1 MSDRATSAATLFS
14 KALSN
19 VSPKLTEQQRF
30 ARQLLAS
37 PDPFDRVVPTRLL
50 GEAAAQFLVEAS
62 APAHPLTVFLDRLGG
77 GDGVRA
83 AASLFG
89 VLGESW
95 PRGNFVHVAFA
106 TPSRGVGAL
115 VRANLTR
122 TGADVGVVVDV
133 VAHNRPAEGLRLSA
147 ADIEQLVGQA
157 DLVVTYAP
165 GGIAGLMDFTAKR
178 SVDRLLARSHVTIC
192 SFPDPEALV
201 ADLANLG
208 EVVTREPGLDALR
221 FWVEVESD
229 GVFAEL
235 GHTVLG
241 KGGDAH
247 ERLWVL
253 LDNAKRQRYRIV
265 LEPMRD
271 GLPTGAT
278 VLCPCQS
285 VLERGLLPEMIVG
298 RVVKAGS
305 RLVAVGR
312 GRETL
317 A

>member
-14 KALSN
+14 QALTN
-19 VSPKLTEQQRF
+19 IHPRATERQRI

-50 GEAAAQFLVEAS
+50 GEAAAQFLAEATP
-62 APAHPLTVFLDRLGG
+62 PARPLTVFLDRLGG

-83 AASLFG
+83 AASLIG
-89 VLGESW
+89 VIGDAW

-122 TGADVGVVVDV
+122 TGADAGVVVDV

-147 ADIEQLVGQA
+147 QDVEQLVGQC
-157 DLVVTYAP
+157 DLLVTYAP
-165 GGIAGLMDFTAKR
+165 GGIAGLMDFGTER
-178 SVDRLLARSHVTIC
+178 PVDRLLARSQVTIC

-201 ADLANLG
+201 ADLAALG
-208 EVVTREPGLDALR
+208 EVVDREPGIDALR

-229 GVFAEL
+229 GEFAEL
-235 GHTVLG
+235 GHTSLG
-241 KGGDAH
+241 AGGDSH

-271 GLPTGAT
+271 GLPIGAT
-278 VLCPCQS
+278 VLCPCQT
-285 VLERGLLPEMIVG
+285 VLESGLLPEMVVR